1 MVASEHPEMIEGRH
15 SLISVD
21 VLDCEEADEDGSIDN
36 YGSGLDEEDESG
48 SGEVDVRTGV
58 TQSKTEEVEEVQ
70 RYMKYSYISS
80 YILKPPSLL
89 TQVFNKNNKSQK
101 NNFKNMFN
109 FGARAE
115 WRNGR
120 RDVRS
125 YLSVEIRND
134 QCRLVNPTPLDCI
147 AGYIME
153 DYIGDGVFKRLHQR
167 RLYIIDGCI
176 SSYCYILNSPEW
188 PHMIKQANELKSV
201 IYDIESDNIG

>member
-101 NNFKNMFN
+101 K
-109 FGARAE
+109 
-115 WRNGR
+115 
-120 RDVRS
+120 
-125 YLSVEIRND
+125 
-134 QCRLVNPTPLDCI
+134 
-147 AGYIME
+147 
-153 DYIGDGVFKRLHQR
+153 
-167 RLYIIDGCI
+167 
-176 SSYCYILNSPEW
+176 
-188 PHMIKQANELKSV
+188 
-201 IYDIESDNIG
+201 